1 MGFAPTIAVEK
12 TFFSYLRT
20 SIALSMAGVVVT
32 QLLVL
37 QHSYAPSKTLGFHLL
52 GTPLACIFQI
62 GAIFVIVHGAC
73 RFWTQQ
79 EAVMRGKIMTGGW
92 GMLGLGMGFMTGTV
106 IVFILTVAIGVDKE
120 KRAND

>member
-1 MGFAPTIAVEK
+1 VEK

-20 SIALSMAGVVVT
+20 SIALSMAGVVVA

-37 QHSYAPSKTLGFHLL
+37 QHSLNPSKTLGFHLL
-52 GTPLACIFQI
+52 GTPLACIFEI
-62 GAIFVIVHGAC
+62 AAILVILHGAC

-106 IVFILTVAIGVDKE
+106 IVFILTIAIGIDKE
-120 KRAND
+120 RRVDDD